1 MKMKAIAKK
10 INPED
15 YILSV
20 LSPEDRLDAA
30 FKVAGEVFKKTK
42 LTMKDI
48 DNAVKSVR
56 RKAYG
61 KKK

>member
-1 MKMKAIAKK
+1 MKMARKA

-30 FKVAGEVFKKTK
+30 LKIAREAFKGTK
-42 LTMKDI
+42 LSMKDI
-48 DNAVKSVR
+48 NIAVKSVR
-56 RKAYG
+56 RKAYEG
-61 KKK
+61 KK

>member
-1 MKMKAIAKK
+1 MRSARKV

-30 FKVAGEVFKKTK
+30 LKIAREAFKGTK

-48 DNAVKSVR
+48 DHAVRSVR
-56 RKAYG
+56 RKVYEG
-61 KKK
+61 KR

>member
-1 MKMKAIAKK
+1 MGVATAKK

-30 FKVAGEVFKKTK
+30 FKVAREAFKKTK
-42 LTMKDI
+42 LTVKDI

-56 RKAYG
+56 RKTYG